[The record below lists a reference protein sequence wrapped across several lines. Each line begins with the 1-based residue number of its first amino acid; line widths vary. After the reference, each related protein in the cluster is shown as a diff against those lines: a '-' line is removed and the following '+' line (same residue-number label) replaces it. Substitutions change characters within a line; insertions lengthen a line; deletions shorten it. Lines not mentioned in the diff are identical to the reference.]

1 MLREVEKNLDK
12 IGKDLDEQEESLN
25 REQERLWSEAIRN
38 MEENL
43 SLSGVSSSELD
54 PSLWSPYGDWR
65 EKVRSSFNSSLD
77 VFLGDMRIAINRVK
91 WDKINANNTNSSH
104 KNDYNNGYSSWNSQP
119 PPKGK
124 YDNEKPNFSDKNF
137 SPNDKNGWSG
147 EGKYTPNYTPKYIEE
162 IKDKIEFY
170 KERLLK
176 TSDEREKQ
184 KYQEMIS
191 NLEKELETLRNQS
204 DNQESRNPKP
214 TTEQVNDAKS
224 KLNEVKDSGKKEDL
238 VNALNETRNTTKNSS
253 DQDLKKER
261 EEVEKKLG
269 EVDKEELRKMIK
281 SEVEEELKKFG
292 IRSSDL
298 SPENKQRLDK
308 LNEINIE
315 PAEYQSIRT
324 EILNESAVKSLDK
337 LISEVERTIKLGDK
351 KKIKSKVE
359 ELRRFIED
367 GSNEYAQNAYSKK
380 KGIVNS
386 LLEKAKNKSSQ
397 QNKDG
402 NFFRPNNPAMWL
414 SGVAVIGVV
423 VGAILIV
430 RSRRRDKKMAT
441 K

>member
-1 MLREVEKNLDK
+1 MSEKYYKILGIKPGATQKEITKAYKELALKYHPDKNRGKEKSGSSNGFSSDDKFKKFEEMLEKVRRQF
-12 IGKDLDEQEESLN
+12 DETERGFNEFKENRRQEEEKV
-25 REQERLWSEAIRN
+25 RSEAVRSI
-38 MEENL
+38 EENL
-43 SLSGVSSSELD
+43 TSSNVSISELD
-54 PSLWSPYGDWR
+54 SSLWSPY
-65 EKVRSSFNSSLD
+65 
-77 VFLGDMRIAINRVK
+77 
-91 WDKINANNTNSSH
+91 
-104 KNDYNNGYSSWNSQP
+104 
-119 PPKGK
+119 
-124 YDNEKPNFSDKNF
+124 
-137 SPNDKNGWSG
+137 
-147 EGKYTPNYTPKYIEE
+147 EE
-162 IKDKIEFY
+162 IKEKIEFY

-176 TSDEREKQ
+176 TSDEKEKQ
-184 KYQEMIS
+184 KYQEMINS
-191 NLEKELETLRNQS
+191 LEKELATLRNQS
-204 DNQESRNPKP
+204 DNQDQPPRNPEP

-238 VNALNETRNTTKNSS
+238 VNALNETRNTAKNSS

-281 SEVEEELKKFG
+281 TEVEEELKKFG
-292 IRSSDL
+292 IRSGDL

-315 PAEYQSIRT
+315 PAEYQNIRT

-367 GSNEYAQNAYSKK
+367 SSNEYAQNAYSKK
-380 KGIVNS
+380 KDMVNS

-402 NFFRPNNPAMWL
+402 NFFRPNNPAM
-414 SGVAVIGVV
+414 
-423 VGAILIV
+423 
-430 RSRRRDKKMAT
+430 
-441 K
+441 